1 MDFVKENVIST
12 INIETSEIGLYGY
25 FSNDL
30 ESLQRAVENER
41 ANLKTIYARLSY
53 CLESEYERRLG
64 CKYGN
69 FALFYPMDKELNEM
83 RY

>member
-1 MDFVKENVIST
+1 MDFVKENVISI

-41 ANLKTIYARLSY
+41 ANLKTVYARLSY
-53 CLESEYERRLG
+53 RLDSKYERRLG

-69 FALFYPMDKELNEM
+69 FSLFYPTDN
-83 RY
+83 YSNTSSY